1 MKTLKLLS
9 LTAILSITSM
19 VYAAE
24 PKKGGEYNGN
34 QDIIL
39 GEQMPDMGLKSLIP
53 GKLNVALKLE
63 GRTIVLNAQSV
74 PTNSVNVE
82 IRRANGAIIFNQ
94 TVEISDNET
103 MLLPFYLRNGKHT
116 ISVTDGYTVLQGDF
130 VVNNR

>member
-39 GEQMPDMGLKSLIP
+39 GEQMPDMGLKSLTP

>member
-24 PKKGGEYNGN
+24 PKKGGEYNGT

-39 GEQMPDMGLKSLIP
+39 GEQMPDMGLKSLTP
-53 GKLNVALKLE
+53 GKLNIALKLE
-63 GRTIVLNAQSV
+63 GRAIVLNAQSV

>member
-24 PKKGGEYNGN
+24 PKKGGEYNGT

-39 GEQMPDMGLKSLIP
+39 GEQMPDMGLKSLVP
-53 GKLNVALKLE
+53 GKLELSLSLANKAVV
-63 GRTIVLNAQSV
+63 INAISV
-74 PTNSVNVE
+74 PSNE
-82 IRRANGAIIFNQ
+82 IHIEICRANGSVVYKETMVISDNQ
-94 TVEISDNET
+94 TVVIPT
-103 MLLPFYLRNGKHT
+103 YLRNGKHT
-116 ISVTDGYTVLQGDF
+116 ISITDGHTAYTGGF